1 MTHKDGTE
9 SENDDAQTQMVA
21 QESVPIE
28 EVKMLRQQMTKI
40 YEAWM
45 NRQAPMPSIREYLNV
60 NMHSSS
66 KCQQVTRFIH
76 LGLDPTL
83 THLILPELPQ

>member
-1 MTHKDGTE
+1 
-9 SENDDAQTQMVA
+9 MVA

-28 EVKMLRQQMTKI
+28 EVKMLRQKMTKMC
-40 YEAWM
+40 EAWM
-45 NRQAPMPSIREYLNV
+45 NWQAFPPSIREYLNV
-60 NMHSSS
+60 NMPFPS
-66 KCQQVTRFIH
+66 KSQQVTRFIH